1 MAKKTGRPST
11 YTKEIGDKICD
22 AVVNN
27 KTVIQ
32 ILTELDIPRTTF
44 FRWLIDNETF
54 RNQYAQAKDKQTEL
68 WEDEIIRV
76 AYDGSEDF
84 GFKESKDES
93 GESAKPVYLAE
104 HVNRSR
110 LIVDSLKWLMSKRLP
125 KKYGDKL
132 DIDGKLGGDV
142 RVRWEQ

>member
-1 MAKKTGRPST
+1 M
-11 YTKEIGDKICD
+11 
-22 AVVNN
+22 
-27 KTVIQ
+27 
-32 ILTELDIPRTTF
+32 
-44 FRWLIDNETF
+44 
-54 RNQYAQAKDKQTEL
+54 
-68 WEDEIIRV
+68 
-76 AYDGSEDF
+76 
-84 GFKESKDES
+84 DES